1 MVGKKEH
8 HERRSELG
16 VEGRLLEKLSP
27 AVKMAISRAAGAV
40 GQSAWP
46 SCSRPAL
53 TYLPEPSQRELNG
66 VVIVLALIFGK
77 AAHLLSIQRSGNRF
91 PLPLPSELLLSV
103 LSVARDP
110 VNRAQCWPI
119 T

>member
-27 AVKMAISRAAGAV
+27 AVKMAISCAAGAV
-40 GQSAWP
+40 GPGAWP
-46 SCSRPAL
+46 SCPRPAL
-53 TYLPEPSQRELNG
+53 THLPEPSQRELHG
-66 VVIVLALIFGK
+66 VLRVLALIFGK

-91 PLPLPSELLLSV
+91 PLPFEL
-103 LSVARDP
+103 
-110 VNRAQCWPI
+110 
-119 T
+119 